1 MLLLT
6 IETDKTT
13 SVSKTY
19 EAACQFDLDGN
30 ILQTVDIYQDDD
42 AGEFTYTNQEKV
54 LVIVKNRCLEK
65 FYETCRD
72 GHELGIQNPFLT
84 WHAFKKLQD
93 HVYDVWPLNQVESD
107 GCRWHKLVSKIWCP
121 QCPLC
126 EYTGT
131 YPNLDLEVIIKHVM
145 LPIFLIALNT
155 TMYQN
160 KNHHYLQITF
170 RQT

>member
-1 MLLLT
+1 MSRRFTDSKTLNAFAT

-42 AGEFTYTNQEKV
+42 AGELTYTNQEKV

-72 GHELGIQNPFLT
+72 GHEPGIQNPFLT
-84 WHAFKKLQD
+84 WHAFK
-93 HVYDVWPLNQVESD
+93 VTRP
-107 GCRWHKLVSKIWCP
+107 CIRCMA
-121 QCPLC
+121 
-126 EYTGT
+126 
-131 YPNLDLEVIIKHVM
+131 IKSG
-145 LPIFLIALNT
+145 
-155 TMYQN
+155 
-160 KNHHYLQITF
+160 
-170 RQT
+170 